1 MPVSLVG
8 SWLFLNVHNYREKIF
23 RIKDLKTDL
32 GDVPEFLIEIDRD
45 QV

>member
-23 RIKDLKTDL
+23 RIKD
-32 GDVPEFLIEIDRD
+32 VSEFLIEIDRD